1 MNIVLMECYY
11 KSNSIDESGVPFK
24 GYSQRMYKERLEPR
38 PFGDVTEQRI
48 CDWARAT
55 RKMDG

>member
-1 MNIVLMECYY
+1 MLMECYY

-48 CDWARAT
+48 CDWASAT